1 MEGSGRASDA
11 MASFIK
17 HQDDFK
23 YPYLFLFLSL
33 PRFSPPS
40 RLPRLYLAPASPL
53 PRPCLAPVSPLPR
66 PSLAPP
72 SPLSCRFDLLK
83 IQFARMGSISKWI
96 QAGTASEIQRRCSR
110 GIPNLFQSVSAFKLL
125 SFSFLLLFR
134 LFFVL

>member
-40 RLPRLYLAPASPL
+40 LLPH
-53 PRPCLAPVSPLPR
+53 

-72 SPLSCRFDLLK
+72 LPLPRRFDLLK
-83 IQFARMGSISKWI
+83 IQFARMGSLSKWI

-110 GIPNLFQSVSAFKLL
+110 GIPKLFQSVSAYKLV
-125 SFSFLLLFR
+125 SFSFLLLFCSFA
-134 LFFVL
+134 LLLIPCALVIPTQEEHTHFQPE